1 MKAEAYLDST
11 WWLCRTE
18 LLLGEARLAKLV
30 SAHVLIVGLG
40 GVGAYAAE
48 AICRAGVG
56 NMTIIDGDTIEPT
69 NLNRQLPGLT
79 STLGM
84 PKADVLGSRLLDINP
99 RLKLDARKVFVR
111 DALTDTILDASPYDY
126 VVDAIDSL
134 SPKVHLVAGCIERRI
149 PVVSAMGAGGK
160 VDPAMVEVADI
171 SRSTNCKLARA
182 MRKRL
187 HRRGIREG
195 VKVVFSAEAIPDAAV
210 LGYAC
215 PDSGMTHSMVG
226 TISYMPAIFGLV
238 CASAALRDLLEK
250 PGSGCAD

>member
-18 LLLGEARLAKLV
+18 LLLGEARLAKLAA
-30 SAHVLIVGLG
+30 AHVLIVGLG

-56 NMTIIDGDTIEPT
+56 YMTIIDGDTVEPT

-84 PKADVLGSRLLDINP
+84 PKADVVGKRLMDINP
-99 RLKLDARKVFVR
+99 CLKLDARTVFVR
-111 DALTDTILDASPYDY
+111 DAVTDALLDAAPYDY

-160 VDPAMVEVADI
+160 VDPTKVEVADI
-171 SRSTNCKLARA
+171 SGSYNCKLARA

-195 VKVVFSAEAIPDAAV
+195 VKVVFSAEAIPDEAV
-210 LGYAC
+210 LAYAS
-215 PDSGMTHSMVG
+215 PDSGMTRSMVG
-226 TISYMPAIFGLV
+226 TISYMPAIFGLC
-238 CASAALRDLLEK
+238 CASVVLRDLIEE
-250 PGSGCAD
+250 PVSQ